1 MEGGIF
7 FATEHE
13 ISVGKQREFW
23 ERRWSSPLAGFLAG
37 SHIILIKCLKLFDS
51 CLKLFDGQVSLG
63 SGCAN
68 V

>member
-13 ISVGKQREFW
+13 ISMGKQRESW
-23 ERRWSSPLAGFLAG
+23 EMRWSSPLAGLLAG
-37 SHIILIKCLKLFDS
+37 SHIILIKCLKLFD
-51 CLKLFDGQVSLG
+51 DQVSLG
-63 SGCAN
+63 SGCGN